1 MVSMAERPVEC
12 GNCKKPIYVTY
23 KEIIGE
29 TVTVTEMCS
38 ECPVLKEKLYGSNPT
53 PTSSEGKPIET
64 GISCVNCRTPLDSVL
79 MGNPLGCTEC
89 YEVYGDL
96 LIKEL
101 AHGGQ
106 IPARTKKILEQ
117 KKNEPLHLGKTPTQP
132 AQITPSNQLKALN
145 EALNEALKK
154 ENYEQAA
161 WLRDQ
166 IKALTGKAND
176 RKN

>member
-1 MVSMAERPVEC
+1 MAERPIEC

-38 ECPVLKEKLYGSNPT
+38 ECPFLNEKLHGSSPAPNSP
-53 PTSSEGKPIET
+53 EGKPIET
-64 GISCVNCRTPLDSVL
+64 GISCVNCRTSLDSII
-79 MGNPLGCTEC
+79 MGNPLGCAEC

-96 LIKEL
+96 IVKEL
-101 AHGGQ
+101 VNGGQ
-106 IPARTKKILEQ
+106 IPPWIKKKLEQ
-117 KKNEPLHLGKTPTQP
+117 KKNTPLHAGKTPTQP

-145 EALNEALKK
+145 EALNEALKI

-166 IKALTGKAND
+166 IKALMGNAND